1 MQKKKGNRS
10 KAPGT
15 AQKQVA
21 TGKKRIVQLICS
33 ICLFVAVFAGQ
44 ELKITEEYQSGKI
57 LLQAIRSNTDF
68 KAMFQKTGEIFAE
81 NLSELRQFEKLAIGV
96 WKPEELPLGENEQQE
111 DVPVVDETINNEEES
126 EPLQQE
132 EIVTNETN
140 EVLQG
145 NLDTEEVEDVQDV
158 QVQEDT
164 TAPPEISPYTGP
176 ALPANASMEY
186 FELGLAETVTPVLG
200 RMTSPYGY
208 RDDPMASGEDEF
220 HVGIDLSAEIGTPVL
235 SFAAGT
241 VDFIGESSGYGL
253 YIQINHGNGITTF
266 YCHCSQLCV
275 QKGMQVSAGQMI
287 AKTGDTGNTT
297 GPHLHMEMRRNG
309 ILLNPEYYIEVLPM

>member
-15 AQKQVA
+15 AQKQVT

-33 ICLFVAVFAGQ
+33 ICLFLAVFAGK
-44 ELKITEEYQSGKI
+44 ELKITEEYQSGQM
-57 LLQAIRSNTDF
+57 LLQAIRTNTDF
-68 KAMFQKTGEIFAE
+68 KAVFQKTGEIFAE
-81 NLSELRQFEKLAIGV
+81 NISELRQFEKLSIGV
-96 WKPEELPLGENEQQE
+96 WKPEKVPSEENEQQE
-111 DVPVVDETINNEEES
+111 EIPVVDETIKKEEMS
-126 EPLQQE
+126 EQLPQE
-132 EIVTNETN
+132 EISTDSTDEII
-140 EVLQG
+140 
-145 NLDTEEVEDVQDV
+145 EDVQTKEEAV
-158 QVQEDT
+158 T
-164 TAPPEISPYTGP
+164 PPEVSPYTGP
-176 ALPANASMEY
+176 ALPENASMDY

-200 RMTSPYGY
+200 RITSPYGY
-208 RDDPMASGEDEF
+208 RDDPITSGEDEF
-220 HVGIDLSAEIGTPVL
+220 HVGVDLSAEIGTPVL

-253 YIQINHGNGITTF
+253 YIQIDHGNGITTF

-297 GPHLHMEMRRNG
+297 GPHLHMEMRRHG

>member
-1 MQKKKGNRS
+1 MQKKKRNRS

-15 AQKQVA
+15 AQKQVT

-33 ICLFVAVFAGQ
+33 ICLFLAVFAGK
-44 ELKITEEYQSGKI
+44 ELKITEEYQSGQM
-57 LLQAIRSNTDF
+57 LLQAIRTNTDF
-68 KAMFQKTGEIFAE
+68 KAVFQKTGEIFAE
-81 NLSELRQFEKLAIGV
+81 NISELRQFEKLSIGV
-96 WKPEELPLGENEQQE
+96 WKPEKVPSEENEQQE
-111 DVPVVDETINNEEES
+111 EIPVVDETIKKEEMS
-126 EPLQQE
+126 EQLPQE
-132 EIVTNETN
+132 EISADSTDEII
-140 EVLQG
+140 
-145 NLDTEEVEDVQDV
+145 EDVQTKEEAV
-158 QVQEDT
+158 T
-164 TAPPEISPYTGP
+164 PPEVSPYTGP
-176 ALPANASMEY
+176 ALPENASMEY

-200 RMTSPYGY
+200 RITSPYGY
-208 RDDPMASGEDEF
+208 RDDPITSGEDEF
-220 HVGIDLSAEIGTPVL
+220 HVGVDLSAEIGTPVL

-253 YIQINHGNGITTF
+253 YIQIDHGNGITTF

-297 GPHLHMEMRRNG
+297 GPHLHMEMRRHG

>member
-15 AQKQVA
+15 AQKQVT

-33 ICLFVAVFAGQ
+33 ICLFLAVFAGK
-44 ELKITEEYQSGKI
+44 ELKITEEYQSGQM
-57 LLQAIRSNTDF
+57 LLQAIRTNTDF
-68 KAMFQKTGEIFAE
+68 KAVFQKTGEIFAE
-81 NLSELRQFEKLAIGV
+81 NISELRQFEKLSIGV
-96 WKPEELPLGENEQQE
+96 WKPEKVPSEENEQQE
-111 DVPVVDETINNEEES
+111 EIPVVDETIKKEEMS
-126 EPLQQE
+126 EQLPQE
-132 EIVTNETN
+132 EISADSTDEII
-140 EVLQG
+140 
-145 NLDTEEVEDVQDV
+145 EDVQTKEEAV
-158 QVQEDT
+158 T
-164 TAPPEISPYTGP
+164 PPEVSPYTGP
-176 ALPANASMEY
+176 ALPENASMEY

-208 RDDPMASGEDEF
+208 RDDPITSGEDEF
-220 HVGIDLSAEIGTPVL
+220 HVGVDLSAEIGTPVL

-253 YIQINHGNGITTF
+253 YIQIDHGNGITTF

-297 GPHLHMEMRRNG
+297 GPHLHMEMRRHG
-309 ILLNPEYYIEVLPM
+309 ILLTPEYYIEVLPM

>member
-15 AQKQVA
+15 AQKQVT

-33 ICLFVAVFAGQ
+33 ICLFLAVFAGK
-44 ELKITEEYQSGKI
+44 ELKLTEDYQSGQMI
-57 LLQAIRSNTDF
+57 LQAIRANTDF
-68 KAMFQKTGEIFAE
+68 RAVFQKTGEIFAE
-81 NLSELRQFEKLAIGV
+81 NISELKQFEKLSIGV
-96 WKPEELPLGENEQQE
+96 WKPEEVPSEGNELQDE
-111 DVPVVDETINNEEES
+111 VPVVDESIKKEEMS
-126 EPLQQE
+126 EQLPQE
-132 EIVTNETN
+132 EISADSTDEIIQET
-140 EVLQG
+140 
-145 NLDTEEVEDVQDV
+145 LDTEEQEDVQTK
-158 QVQEDT
+158 EDAAT
-164 TAPPEISPYTGP
+164 PPEVSPYTGP
-176 ALPANASMEY
+176 ALPENASMEY
-186 FELGLAETVTPVLG
+186 FELGLTETVTPVLG

-208 RDDPMASGEDEF
+208 REDPITSGEDEF
-220 HVGIDLSAEIGTPVL
+220 HVGVDLSAEIGTPVL

-253 YIQINHGNGITTF
+253 YIQIDHGNGITTF

>member
-15 AQKQVA
+15 AQKQVT

-33 ICLFVAVFAGQ
+33 ICLFLAVFAGK
-44 ELKITEEYQSGKI
+44 ELKITEEYQSGQM
-57 LLQAIRSNTDF
+57 LLQAIRTNTDF
-68 KAMFQKTGEIFAE
+68 KAVFQKTGEIFAE
-81 NLSELRQFEKLAIGV
+81 NISELRQFEKLSIGV
-96 WKPEELPLGENEQQE
+96 WKPEKVPSEENEQQE
-111 DVPVVDETINNEEES
+111 EIPVVDETIKKEEMS
-126 EPLQQE
+126 EQLPQE
-132 EIVTNETN
+132 EISADSTDEII
-140 EVLQG
+140 
-145 NLDTEEVEDVQDV
+145 EDVQTKEEAV
-158 QVQEDT
+158 T
-164 TAPPEISPYTGP
+164 PPEVSPYTGP
-176 ALPANASMEY
+176 ALPENASMEY

-200 RMTSPYGY
+200 RITSPYGY
-208 RDDPMASGEDEF
+208 RDDPITSGEDEF
-220 HVGIDLSAEIGTPVL
+220 HVGVDLSAEIGTPVL

-253 YIQINHGNGITTF
+253 YIQIDHGNGITTF

-297 GPHLHMEMRRNG
+297 GPHLHMEMRRHG

>member
-15 AQKQVA
+15 AQKQVT

-33 ICLFVAVFAGQ
+33 ICLFLAVFAGK
-44 ELKITEEYQSGKI
+44 ELKITEEYQSGQM
-57 LLQAIRSNTDF
+57 LLQAIRTNTDF
-68 KAMFQKTGEIFAE
+68 KAVFQKTGEIFAE
-81 NLSELRQFEKLAIGV
+81 NISELRQFEKLSIGV
-96 WKPEELPLGENEQQE
+96 WKPEKVPSEENEQQE
-111 DVPVVDETINNEEES
+111 EIPVVDETIKKEEMS
-126 EPLQQE
+126 EQLPQE
-132 EIVTNETN
+132 EISADSTDEII
-140 EVLQG
+140 
-145 NLDTEEVEDVQDV
+145 EDVQTKEEAV
-158 QVQEDT
+158 T
-164 TAPPEISPYTGP
+164 PPEVSPYTGP
-176 ALPANASMEY
+176 ALPENASMEY

-208 RDDPMASGEDEF
+208 RDDPITSGEDEF
-220 HVGIDLSAEIGTPVL
+220 HVGVDLSAEIGTPVL

-253 YIQINHGNGITTF
+253 YIQIDHGNGITTF

-297 GPHLHMEMRRNG
+297 GPHLHMEMRRHG

>member
-15 AQKQVA
+15 AQKQVT

-33 ICLFVAVFAGQ
+33 ICLFLAVFAGK
-44 ELKITEEYQSGKI
+44 ELKITEEYQSGQM
-57 LLQAIRSNTDF
+57 LLQAIRTNTDF
-68 KAMFQKTGEIFAE
+68 KAVFQKTGEIFAE
-81 NLSELRQFEKLAIGV
+81 NISELRQFEKLSIGV
-96 WKPEELPLGENEQQE
+96 WKPEKVPSEENEQQE
-111 DVPVVDETINNEEES
+111 EIPVVDETIKKEEMS
-126 EPLQQE
+126 EQLPQE
-132 EIVTNETN
+132 EISTDSTDEII
-140 EVLQG
+140 
-145 NLDTEEVEDVQDV
+145 EDVQTKEEAV
-158 QVQEDT
+158 T
-164 TAPPEISPYTGP
+164 PPEVSPYTGP
-176 ALPANASMEY
+176 ALPENASMEY

-208 RDDPMASGEDEF
+208 RDDPITSGEDEF
-220 HVGIDLSAEIGTPVL
+220 HVGVDLSAEIGTPVL

-253 YIQINHGNGITTF
+253 YIQIDHGNGITTF

-297 GPHLHMEMRRNG
+297 GPHLHMEMRRHG

>member
-15 AQKQVA
+15 AQKQVT

-33 ICLFVAVFAGQ
+33 ICLFLAVFAGK
-44 ELKITEEYQSGKI
+44 ELKITEEYQSGQM
-57 LLQAIRSNTDF
+57 LLQAIRTNTDF
-68 KAMFQKTGEIFAE
+68 KAVFQKTGEIFAE
-81 NLSELRQFEKLAIGV
+81 NISELRQFEKLSIGV
-96 WKPEELPLGENEQQE
+96 WKPEKVPSEENEQQE
-111 DVPVVDETINNEEES
+111 EIPVVDETIKKEEMS
-126 EPLQQE
+126 EQRPQE
-132 EIVTNETN
+132 EISTDSTDEII
-140 EVLQG
+140 
-145 NLDTEEVEDVQDV
+145 EDVQTKEEEAV
-158 QVQEDT
+158 T
-164 TAPPEISPYTGP
+164 PPEVSPYTGP
-176 ALPANASMEY
+176 ALPENASMDY

-200 RMTSPYGY
+200 RITSPYGY
-208 RDDPMASGEDEF
+208 RDDPITSGEDEF
-220 HVGIDLSAEIGTPVL
+220 HVGVDLSAEIGTPVL

-253 YIQINHGNGITTF
+253 YIQIDHGNGITTF

-297 GPHLHMEMRRNG
+297 GPHLHMEMRRHG

>member
-1 MQKKKGNRS
+1 MQKKKRNRS

-15 AQKQVA
+15 AQKQVT

-33 ICLFVAVFAGQ
+33 ICLFLAVFAGK
-44 ELKITEEYQSGKI
+44 ELKITEEYQSGQM
-57 LLQAIRSNTDF
+57 LLQAIRTNTDF
-68 KAMFQKTGEIFAE
+68 KAVFQKTGEIFAE
-81 NLSELRQFEKLAIGV
+81 NISELRQFEKLSIGV
-96 WKPEELPLGENEQQE
+96 WKPEKVPSEENEQQE
-111 DVPVVDETINNEEES
+111 EIPVVDETIKKEEMS
-126 EPLQQE
+126 EQLPQE
-132 EIVTNETN
+132 EISTDSTDEII
-140 EVLQG
+140 
-145 NLDTEEVEDVQDV
+145 EDVQTKEEAV
-158 QVQEDT
+158 T
-164 TAPPEISPYTGP
+164 PPEVSPYTGP
-176 ALPANASMEY
+176 ALPENASMDY

-208 RDDPMASGEDEF
+208 RDDPITSGEDEF
-220 HVGIDLSAEIGTPVL
+220 HVGVDLSAEIGTPVL

-253 YIQINHGNGITTF
+253 YIQIDHGNGITTF

-297 GPHLHMEMRRNG
+297 GPHLHMEMRRHG